1 MVSYFIIDV
10 SPGNLP
16 SKHSTVAKLEL
27 RLGSRNSGDSTSCR
41 IWATIFLG
49 ARQLLFST
57 TYKITQELL

>member
-27 RLGSRNSGDSTSCR
+27 GLGSRNSGDSTCR